1 MRMPPASSHRASE
14 PPAIITLGIQDA
26 GEVLTLQRAAYITE
40 AVAHDDFSLP
50 PLTQTLVDLKA
61 EISAP
66 EVTAVGIGDNGRLIG
81 AVRLRRI
88 GSVIELGRLTV
99 ARIAKAKVSA
109 PPSCGTPRWCSLKRR
124 RYACSPASAAPPTSA
139 STPGTVTRRPVEPP
153 QATTGSSTS
162 PSRSRS
168 NGRKVLLGR

>member
-26 GEVLTLQRAAYITE
+26 REVLTLQRAAYVTE

-99 ARIAKAKVSA
+99 APDRQGEGV
-109 PPSCGTPRWCSLKRR
+109 GTPLLRHAEMVFPEAQEIRLFTGKRSTANIR
-124 RYACSPASAAPPTSA
+124 LYTRHGYQKTGRTSA
-139 STPGTVTRRPVEPP
+139 GH
-153 QATTGSSTS
+153 
-162 PSRSRS
+162 
-168 NGRKVLLGR
+168 